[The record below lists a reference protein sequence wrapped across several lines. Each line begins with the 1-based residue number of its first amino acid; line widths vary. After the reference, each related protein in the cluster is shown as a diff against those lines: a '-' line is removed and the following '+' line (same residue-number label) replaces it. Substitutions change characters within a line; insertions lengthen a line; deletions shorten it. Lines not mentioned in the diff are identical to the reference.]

1 MQRILV
7 IRGGAIGDFV
17 LTLPAI
23 KLLRDNFTD
32 SHIEILGYKQIVA
45 LAERR
50 FYADATRSIE
60 YAGLASFFAKGA
72 ALPSELANYFRSFDL
87 VCSYLFDPDKIFAT
101 NLRRCGVETL
111 LVGSPKI
118 SDDDHAATQLARP
131 LEELGLS
138 LQSPSARI
146 FPSAADREF
155 ARSLLELSATPMFAL
170 HPGSGSA
177 TKNWPLTS
185 WRELAAQLLRSG
197 AARSLLVVGG
207 EADLEGLATMK
218 DLRDARVQ
226 FAENLPLP
234 HLAARIER
242 CAMFIGHDSGIS
254 HIAAAVA
261 IPCLLLFGPTNPEV
275 WAPTNA
281 KVRVLQAPAGQLAG
295 LSIADVNEAVYSSL
309 SAGVGSLSS

>member
-23 KLLRDNFTD
+23 KLLRDSFPD

-45 LAERR
+45 LAEQR

-60 YAGLASFFAKGA
+60 YAALASFFAKGA
-72 ALPSELANYFRSFDL
+72 ALPSELADYFASFDL
-87 VCSYLFDPDKIFAT
+87 IVSYLFDSDKIFET

-118 SDDDHAATQLARP
+118 SGDDHAATQLARP

-155 ARSLLELSATPMFAL
+155 ARSILELSATPMFAL

-185 WRELAAQLLRSG
+185 WRSLGEQLLASG
-197 AARSLLVVGG
+197 IARSLLVIGG
-207 EADLEGLATMK
+207 EADREGFAAMK
-218 DLRDARVQ
+218 ELRDERVQ

-234 HLAARIER
+234 QLAAVLEH

-254 HIAAAVA
+254 HIAAAVETR
-261 IPCLLLFGPTNPEV
+261 CVLLFGATDPAV
-275 WAPTNA
+275 WAPTNFN
-281 KVRVLQAPAGQLAG
+281 VRVVQAPAGELAG
-295 LSIADVNEAVYSSL
+295 LPFAAVSEAVCSSL
-309 SAGVGSLSS
+309 AADLNSLSS

>member
-23 KLLRDNFTD
+23 KLLRDNFPD

-72 ALPSELANYFRSFDL
+72 ALPSELADYFASFDL
-87 VCSYLFDPDKIFAT
+87 IVSYLFDSDKIFET

-138 LQSPSARI
+138 LQSPRARI

-155 ARSLLELSATPMFAL
+155 ARSLLEFSATPMFAL

-185 WRELAAQLLRSG
+185 WRSLAEQLLASRI
-197 AARSLLVVGG
+197 ARSLLVISG
-207 EADLEGLATMK
+207 EADRDGLAAMK
-218 DLRDARVQ
+218 ELHDARVLI
-226 FAENLPLP
+226 AENLPLP
-234 HLAARIER
+234 QLAAALES

-254 HIAAAVA
+254 HIAAAVE
-261 IPCLLLFGPTNPEV
+261 IPCVLLFEPTDPAV
-275 WAPTNA
+275 WAPANA
-281 KVRVLQAPAGQLAG
+281 NVRVCRAASRRLADIAPA
-295 LSIADVNEAVYSSL
+295 EAQDAAHAL
-309 SAGVGSLSS
+309 LRRAENL

>member
-23 KLLRDNFTD
+23 KLLRDNFPD

-60 YAGLASFFAKGA
+60 YAALASFFAKGA
-72 ALPSELANYFRSFDL
+72 ARPSELADYFASFDL
-87 VCSYLFDPDKIFAT
+87 IVSYLFDSDKIFET

-118 SDDDHAATQLARP
+118 SGDDHAATQLARP

-155 ARSLLELSATPMFAL
+155 ARSLLESSATPMFAL

-185 WRELAAQLLRSG
+185 WRSLGEQLLASG
-197 AARSLLVVGG
+197 TARSLLAVGG
-207 EADLEGLATMK
+207 EADRDGLAALK
-218 DLRDARVQ
+218 ELRDGRVQ

-234 HLAARIER
+234 HLAALLER

-254 HIAAAVA
+254 HIAAAVGTSSV
-261 IPCLLLFGPTNPEV
+261 LLFGPSDPDI
-275 WAPTNA
+275 WAPRNTN
-281 KVRVLQAPAGQLAG
+281 VRILRAASGNVRDLAVTTVT
-295 LSIADVNEAVYSSL
+295 SAVRAL
-309 SAGVGSLSS
+309 C